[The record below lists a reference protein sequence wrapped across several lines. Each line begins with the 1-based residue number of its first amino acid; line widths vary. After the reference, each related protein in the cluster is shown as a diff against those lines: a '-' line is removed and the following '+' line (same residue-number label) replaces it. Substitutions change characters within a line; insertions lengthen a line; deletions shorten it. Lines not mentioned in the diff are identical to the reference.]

1 MTDKCVRVV
10 GYVLVSYILFLKCHS
25 VLTGLVGA
33 ILYTVTAAFLQEALH
48 AFLKLQELKLL
59 TR

>member
-1 MTDKCVRVV
+1 MFASCWVYASFLHVV
-10 GYVLVSYILFLKCHS
+10 LEMLS

>member
-1 MTDKCVRVV
+1 MTD
-10 GYVLVSYILFLKCHS
+10 KCHS

>member
-1 MTDKCVRVV
+1 MTDKCLRVV
-10 GYVLVSYILFLKCHS
+10 GYILVSYILFWKCHF
-25 VLTGLVGA
+25 LTGLVGA